1 MLLRE
6 ILSDLRVIFFNRH
19 NEESSVK
26 GISQIAMMMQKLKTQ
41 IQKLS

>member
-6 ILSDLRVIFFNRH
+6 ILSDLRVIFFNKH
-19 NEESSVK
+19 NEDNNAS

>member
-6 ILSDLRVIFFNRH
+6 ILSDLRVIFFNKH
-19 NEESSVK
+19 NEDSNAT

-41 IQKLS
+41 I